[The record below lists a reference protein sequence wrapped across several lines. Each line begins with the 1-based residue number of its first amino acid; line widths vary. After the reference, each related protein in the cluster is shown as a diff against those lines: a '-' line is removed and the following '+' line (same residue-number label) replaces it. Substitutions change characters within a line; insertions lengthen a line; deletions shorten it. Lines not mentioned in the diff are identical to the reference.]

1 MALRGVP
8 ARFLVKAFWPN
19 TPGAQTFGLVVA
31 WMLVIGLYPA
41 PGWSAEHEDRIFTVT
56 NLPIDENAESAA
68 VARDLALA
76 DGQRRALDR
85 VFRRMV
91 LQSDFDRI
99 PRLEDDE
106 ISALVQAFSVTDEKT
121 SSTRYLASLTVR
133 LKKNAVRKFLRDL
146 SLSYA
151 ETVSKPRL
159 VIPVYEAAGATLL
172 WDDPNPWRSAWETR
186 DTDDG
191 GPVPLILP
199 RGDRG
204 DLFAI
209 GAAQVL
215 AGDTNRLSAI
225 ARRYDVEDVLVAHAV
240 LQIDLAANVP
250 RLNVTLRE
258 VGPAGNAV
266 IVQSFSGVAR
276 DRIPELLVL
285 AAAEATLRLEEDWK
299 RDNILRFDNPDR
311 LSVRIPIGG
320 LEEWVDIRKRLGGS
334 AVVRKVEL
342 TTLSRSGAQV
352 ILHYLGEPAQLAL
365 DLSQRD
371 LDLVESDGFWTLAL
385 RGARRR

>member
-1 MALRGVP
+1 MALRGAP
-8 ARFLVKAFWPN
+8 ARFPFTAFALVA
-19 TPGAQTFGLVVA
+19 V
-31 WMLVIGLYPA
+31 WMLVVGLYPA
-41 PGWSAEHEDRIFTVT
+41 AAWSAERDDRIFTVIG
-56 NLPIDENAESAA
+56 LPIDENAESAA

-91 LQSDFDRI
+91 LQSDLGRI

-106 ISALVQAFSVTDEKT
+106 ISALVQAFSITDEKT
-121 SSTRYLASLTVR
+121 SSTRYLANLTVR
-133 LKKNAVRKFLRDL
+133 LKKGAVRNFLRDL

-159 VIPVYEAAGATLL
+159 VIPVYQAAGSTLL

-186 DTDDG
+186 EADDG
-191 GPVPLILP
+191 SPVPLILP

-204 DLFAI
+204 DMFAI
-209 GAAQVL
+209 VAAQAL
-215 AGDTNRLSAI
+215 AGDTNRLGAI

-240 LQIDLAANVP
+240 LQIDLAANLP
-250 RLNVTLRE
+250 RLNVTLME

-276 DRIPELLVL
+276 DRIPELLVR

-299 RDNILRFDNPDR
+299 RDNILRFDSPDR
-311 LSVRIPIGG
+311 LSVRVPIGG
-320 LEEWVDIRKRLGGS
+320 LEEWLDIRGRLNGS
-334 AVVRKVEL
+334 AIVRKVEL
-342 TTLSRSGAQV
+342 IALSRNGAQV
-352 ILHYLGEPAQLAL
+352 TLHYLGEPAQLAL

-371 LDLVESDGFWTLAL
+371 LELVESDGFWTLGL

>member
-1 MALRGVP
+1 MVLRGAP
-8 ARFLVKAFWPN
+8 ARFLAEAV
-19 TPGAQTFGLVVA
+19 GLVAVL
-31 WMLVIGLYPA
+31 MLVAGLYPA
-41 PGWSAEHEDRIFTVT
+41 PAWSAEHEDRIFTV
-56 NLPIDENAESAA
+56 NALPIDETAESAE

-85 VFRRMV
+85 VSGRMV
-91 LQSDFDRI
+91 LQSDLERI

-106 ISALVQAFSVTDEKT
+106 ISALVQAFSVTDEKA
-121 SSTRYLASLTVR
+121 SSTRYLANLTVR
-133 LKKNAVRKFLRDL
+133 LKKDGVRNFLRDL

-186 DTDDG
+186 DADDG
-191 GPVPLILP
+191 SPVPLVLP
-199 RGDRG
+199 RGDRS

-225 ARRYDVEDVLVAHAV
+225 ARRYNVEDVLIAHAV
-240 LQIDLAANVP
+240 LRIDLAANVP
-250 RLNVTLRE
+250 RLDVTLRE

-266 IVQSFSGVAR
+266 IVQSFRGVAR
-276 DRIPELLVL
+276 DRIPELLVQ
-285 AAAEATLRLEEDWK
+285 AAAEATQQLEEDWK

-311 LSVRIPIGG
+311 LSVRVPIGG
-320 LEEWVDIRKRLGGS
+320 LEEWVDIRNRLDGS
-334 AVVRKVEL
+334 AVVREVEL
-342 TTLSRSGAQV
+342 TALSRTGAQV

-385 RGARRR
+385 RGKRRR

>member
-1 MALRGVP
+1 MALRGAP
-8 ARFLVKAFWPN
+8 ARFLIKAFSFV
-19 TPGAQTFGLVVA
+19 AVCLLVA
-31 WMLVIGLYPA
+31 GLYPA
-41 PGWSAEHEDRIFTVT
+41 AGWGAEDEDRIFTVKD
-56 NLPIDENAESAA
+56 LPIDETAESAA
-68 VARDLALA
+68 VARDLARA

-85 VFRRMV
+85 VLRRMV

-99 PRLEDDE
+99 PRLEDNE
-106 ISALVQAFSVTDEKT
+106 ISALVQAISVTDEKT
-121 SSTRYLASLTVR
+121 SSTRYLANLTVR
-133 LKKNAVRKFLRDL
+133 LKKDAVRNFLRDL

-159 VIPVYEAAGATLL
+159 VLPVYEAAGATLL

-191 GPVPLILP
+191 GAVPLILP

-225 ARRYDVEDVLVAHAV
+225 ARRYNVEDVLVAHAI

-276 DRIPELLVL
+276 DRIPELLVR

-311 LSVRIPIGG
+311 LSVRVPIGG
-320 LEEWVDIRKRLGGS
+320 LEEWVDIRSRLEGS
-334 AVVRKVEL
+334 AVVRKVVL
-342 TTLSRSGAQV
+342 TALSRTGAQV
-352 ILHYLGEPAQLAL
+352 ILHYLGEPAQLVL

-371 LDLVESDGFWTLAL
+371 LDLVESNGFWTLAL
-385 RGARRR
+385 RGSRRR

>member
-1 MALRGVP
+1 MALRVAP
-8 ARFLVKAFWPN
+8 ARFLVKAF
-19 TPGAQTFGLVVA
+19 GAQTFGLAVA

-41 PGWSAEHEDRIFTVT
+41 PGWSAEHEDRIFTVN

-121 SSTRYLASLTVR
+121 SSTRYLANLTVR
-133 LKKNAVRKFLRDL
+133 LKKGAVRNFLRDL

-266 IVQSFSGVAR
+266 IVQSFRGVAR

-311 LSVRIPIGG
+311 LSVRVPIGG
-320 LEEWVDIRKRLGGS
+320 LEEWVDIRSRLDGS

-342 TTLSRSGAQV
+342 TTLSRTGAQV

-371 LDLVESDGFWTLAL
+371 LELVESNGFWTLVL